1 MAIALGLGHAMALT
15 PCAPVGE
22 GLLRQAI
29 FWIDAELSDT
39 LTAPSGD
46 PGSEPLIE
54 EA

>member
-1 MAIALGLGHAMALT
+1 MAIALGLGHAIALT
-15 PCAPVGE
+15 PCATAGV

-29 FWIDAELSDT
+29 FWIDAELSQT
-39 LTAPSGD
+39 LDAPSGD